1 MNAGDLVEFR
11 AVRHT
16 AKKWGNHSDVGLIV
30 ELQTRGPV
38 PGAYVLWPSNRI
50 TEWVKIE
57 NLRKVETDVSR

>member
-16 AKKWGNHSDVGLIV
+16 AKKLNDYSDVGLIV

-38 PGAYVLWPSNRI
+38 PGAYVLWPSNRT

-57 NLRKVETDVSR
+57 NLKKVEADVSR

>member
-16 AKKWGNHSDVGLIV
+16 AKKWRNHSDVGLIV